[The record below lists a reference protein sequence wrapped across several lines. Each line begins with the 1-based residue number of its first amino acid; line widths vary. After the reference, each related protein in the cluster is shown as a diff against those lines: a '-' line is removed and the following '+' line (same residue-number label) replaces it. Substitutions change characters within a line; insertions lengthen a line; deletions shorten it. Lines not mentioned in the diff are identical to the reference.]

1 MMPGTAVG
9 ILNDLAP
16 GQAAVTHGA
25 ADNETARGVDKDLAI
40 LLVKQA
46 GGFQH
51 GTDDRALHGFDD
63 IGLGSGRGVLRGHDH
78 VVDADRLAVDV
89 FKRNLRLAVGTK
101 IGQRAVMANSG
112 ETLREPASEIVGHG
126 HKGGQDR

>member
-1 MMPGTAVG
+1 M
-9 ILNDLAP
+9 IFAP

-40 LLVKQA
+40 LLVEQA

-89 FKRNLRLAVGTK
+89 LKK
-101 IGQRAVMANSG
+101 K
-112 ETLREPASEIVGHG
+112 PASCRRDGRSPP
-126 HKGGQDR
+126 DRPCGPW